1 MDGLERFSLA
11 GRRALV
17 AGGAAGLGFEIAR
30 ALAGAGAEVLVN
42 GRDSGRLEAAVM
54 RLGAAGLPARACR
67 FDITDDAA
75 RSVALAGMGR
85 RLDILVNAVGQRD
98 RRALDGMEDAAV
110 RALVET
116 DLTAAILL
124 ARDAVRLMEA
134 GGYGRIIHITSI
146 AGGMA
151 RPGDTVYPVAK
162 AGLSGLTRALAV
174 EYGGRGITSN
184 AIAPGFF
191 ATETNRAMV
200 DDPEVAAF
208 LRLRVPAGRW
218 GRPEEVAGAAVFL
231 ASPAAGYVNGQI
243 IAVDGGMT
251 VRM

>member
-1 MDGLERFSLA
+1 MDGLGQFSLA

-42 GRDSGRLEAAVM
+42 GRDAGRLEAALA
-54 RLGAAGLPARACR
+54 RLAAEGLAARACR
-67 FDITDDAA
+67 FDLTDDAA
-75 RSVALAGMGR
+75 RGTALAGLGG

-98 RRALDGMEDAAV
+98 RRPLDGMEDAAV

-124 ARDAVRLMEA
+124 ARDAARLMLA
-134 GGYGRIIHITSI
+134 GGYGRIIHVTSI
-146 AGGMA
+146 AGAVA
-151 RPGDTVYPVAK
+151 RPGDTVYPAAK
-162 AGLSGLTRALAV
+162 AGMTGLMRALAV

-208 LRLRVPAGRW
+208 LRLRVPAARW

-231 ASPAAGYVNGQI
+231 AGPAASYVNGQV
-243 IAVDGGMT
+243 IAIDGGMT